1 MKLNPMQAS
10 LPSLLF
16 VSSLVLLQSC
26 HPGGKPGR
34 PSALRDEAARDRF
47 AGYWYQGQAE
57 LNSYRLEQSRYGEM
71 REGKAVLV
79 FVTEDLARSRQVK
92 LDHPDKAGSQKVTV
106 LKLNHLR
113 RFVTGIYDYSL
124 MSSVFTPVDTRRHPH
139 SLKTT
144 TTVQDW
150 CGHAFTQ
157 LNLKGKRY
165 LVRNFSYFESFGD
178 QRGRIP
184 AVLLED
190 ELWNRIRLGPGSI
203 PSGEVEVVPGTFFAR
218 LLHKEI
224 KPHKAVLSM
233 EAKEGVSLL
242 RLKYAGLGREIEIR
256 FDSVFPH
263 KILGWTE
270 LDRGK
275 LLSRGTL
282 LESVKSPYWQQN
294 ALEFEH
300 LRDSLKLRH

>member
-1 MKLNPMQAS
+1 MKLYLLLRS

-16 VSSLVLLQSC
+16 VLFLLLLQSC
-26 HPGGKPGR
+26 HPGGKPGS
-34 PSALRDEAARDRF
+34 PNALLEAAARNQF
-47 AGYWYQGQAE
+47 AGYWYQGEAE
-57 LNSYRLEQSRYGEM
+57 VNSYRLEQLRYGEM
-71 REGKAVLV
+71 REGEAVFV
-79 FVTEDLARSRQVK
+79 FVTEDLSRSKQVK
-92 LDHPDKAGSQKVTV
+92 LDQPDKAGNRKVTV

-157 LNLKGKRY
+157 LNLKGNRY

-178 QRGRIP
+178 QRDRIP
-184 AVLLED
+184 AALLED
-190 ELWNRIRLGPGSI
+190 ELWNRIRLGPENI

-224 KPHKAVLSM
+224 KPQKAVLSL
-233 EAKEGVSLL
+233 ETKEGIGRLS
-242 RLKYAGLGREIEIR
+242 LKYTGLSRELEIR
-256 FDSVFPH
+256 FDPSFPY

-270 LDRGK
+270 LDGGK
-275 LLSRGTL
+275 VLTRGTL

-294 ALEFEH
+294 ALKFEQ
-300 LRDSLKLRH
+300 LRDSLQIRH